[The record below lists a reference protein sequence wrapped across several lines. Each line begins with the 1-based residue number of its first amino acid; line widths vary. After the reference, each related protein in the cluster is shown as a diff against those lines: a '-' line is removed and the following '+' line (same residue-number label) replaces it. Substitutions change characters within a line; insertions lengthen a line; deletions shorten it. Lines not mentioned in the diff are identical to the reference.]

1 MNERRRVMAAAV
13 YRAKGEIAVE
23 ERPVPEPGPGE
34 VLVEVSH
41 CGVCG
46 SDLHM
51 MLDGWGEPGR
61 VGGHEWSGRVAAL
74 GPEVSG
80 WTVGTPVVGG
90 DLVTCG
96 EGRYCPTGRPSLC
109 ERRGSIGG
117 DGHDGAFAGFV
128 VPDAAG
134 LHRVDESAPLRIAA
148 VTEPL
153 AVALHGMTRG

>member
-13 YRAKGEIAVE
+13 YRAKGDIAVE
-23 ERPVPEPGPGE
+23 ERPVPDPGPGE

-51 MLDGWGEPGR
+51 MLDGWGEPGK

-74 GPEVSG
+74 GDGVRGFEI
-80 WTVGTPVVGG
+80 GTPVVGG

-96 EGRYCPTGRPSLC
+96 TCRYCTSGRPSLC
-109 ERRGSIGG
+109 EGRGSIVG
-117 DGHDGAFAGFV
+117 DGHDGAFASFV
-128 VPDAAG
+128 LTDAAG
-134 LHRVDESAPLRIAA
+134 LHTVDESIPLRVAA
-148 VTEPL
+148 LTEPL
-153 AVALHGMTRG
+153 AVALHGITR